1 MPTIVLEQPGRFVLE
16 KTPEP
21 EPPGRGEVLV
31 RIRRVGICGTDL
43 HAFEGTQPFFD
54 YPRILGHELGVEV
67 IATGRD
73 ADQVHPGDLCAVV
86 PYMDCGDCVPCRIG
100 KTNCCANLDVLGV
113 HVDGGMRDVLILPG
127 EKLLRS
133 DVLSLEQLA
142 LVETLSIGAH
152 AVDRAAIDEG
162 ETVLLIG
169 AGPIGLSVL
178 TFALLA
184 GARVILLE
192 ISERR
197 IEFCK
202 RRYDLFEVIP
212 GATDV
217 QSKLHRLL
225 GGDLPTAVFDATGHA
240 GSMMQ
245 AHEYVSNGGRL
256 VYVGITGSEITFD
269 GPGFHRREMTL
280 LGSRNA
286 RAVDLQSVI
295 GHIEAGRIDTSPW
308 ITHTAGPEQMLAE
321 FPGWL
326 DPDGGVVKAVLE
338 MA

>member
-1 MPTIVLEQPGRFVLE
+1 MPTIVLEEPGRFVLE
-16 KTPEP
+16 RTPEP
-21 EPPGRGEVLV
+21 APPGPGEALV
-31 RIRRVGICGTDL
+31 QIRRVGICGTDL
-43 HAFEGTQPFFD
+43 HAYEGTQPFFD

-73 ADQVHPGDLCAVV
+73 VHQVHPGDQCAVV
-86 PYMDCGDCVPCRIG
+86 PYMDCGDCVPCRMG

-113 HVDGGMRDVLILPG
+113 HVDGGMRDVLTLPAG
-127 EKLLRS
+127 KLLRS

-142 LVETLSIGAH
+142 LVETLGIGAH
-152 AVDRAAIDEG
+152 AVDRAAVEEG

-192 ISERR
+192 ISGRR
-197 IEFCK
+197 IDFCK
-202 RRYDLFEVIP
+202 RRYDLFEVISDT
-212 GATDV
+212 ADV
-217 QSKLHRLL
+217 KAQLHRLL
-225 GGDLPTAVFDATGHA
+225 GGELPTAVFDATGHA

-280 LGSRNA
+280 LSSRNA
-286 RAVDLQSVI
+286 READLQRVI

-308 ITHTAGPEQMLAE
+308 ITHTAGPERMLAD
-321 FPGWL
+321 FPTWL
-326 DPDGGVVKAVLE
+326 DPDNGVVKAVLE

>member
-1 MPTIVLEQPGRFVLE
+1 MPTIVLEEPGRFVLE
-16 KTPEP
+16 ETPEP
-21 EPPGRGEVLV
+21 TPPGPGEALV

-54 YPRILGHELGVEV
+54 YPRILGHELGAEV
-67 IATGRD
+67 IATGRGVSH
-73 ADQVHPGDLCAVV
+73 VHPGDQCAVV
-86 PYMDCGDCVPCRIG
+86 PYMDCGDCVPCRMG
-100 KTNCCANLDVLGV
+100 KTNCCTNLAVLGV
-113 HVDGGMRDVLILPG
+113 HLDGGMQDFLKLPA

-133 DVLSLEQLA
+133 DVMSLEQLA
-142 LVETLSIGAH
+142 LVETLGIGAH
-152 AVDRAAIDEG
+152 AVDRAAVEAG

-192 ISERR
+192 ISARR

-202 RRYDLFEVIP
+202 RRYDLFEIISDTAEVP
-212 GATDV
+212 
-217 QSKLHRLL
+217 SKLHALL
-225 GGDLPTAVFDATGHA
+225 GGELPTAVFDATGHA

-256 VYVGITGSEITFD
+256 VYVGITGSRISID
-269 GPGFHRREMTL
+269 GPAFHRREMTL

-286 RAVDLQSVI
+286 RTVDLQRII

-308 ITHTAGPEQMLAE
+308 ITHRAGPEKMIE
-321 FPGWL
+321 DFPTWL
-326 DPDGGVVKAVLE
+326 DPESGVVKAVLE

>member
-1 MPTIVLEQPGRFVLE
+1 MPTIVLEEPGRFILE
-16 KTPEP
+16 DTPEP
-21 EPPGRGEVLV
+21 TPPGPGEALV

-67 IATGRD
+67 LATGRD
-73 ADQVHPGDLCAVV
+73 VTHIHPGDLCAVV
-86 PYMDCGDCVPCRIG
+86 PYMDCGDCVACRMG
-100 KTNCCANLDVLGV
+100 KTNCCTNLDVLGV
-113 HVDGGMRDVLILPG
+113 HVDGGMRDVLMLPAG
-127 EKLLRS
+127 KLLRS
-133 DVLSLEQLA
+133 DAMSLEQLA
-142 LVETLSIGAH
+142 LVETLGIGAH
-152 AVDRAAIDEG
+152 AVDRAAIERG

-184 GARVILLE
+184 GARVILLD
-192 ISERR
+192 ISAKR
-197 IEFCK
+197 IDFCK
-202 RRYDLFEVIP
+202 RRYDLFEVISD
-212 GATDV
+212 ATDMK
-217 QSKLHRLL
+217 SKLPRLL
-225 GGDLPTAVFDATGHA
+225 NGELPTAVFDATGHA

-256 VYVGITGSEITFD
+256 VYVGITGSQITFD

-286 RAVDLQSVI
+286 RAVDLQRVI

-308 ITHTAGPEQMLAE
+308 ITHRADPEGMLKD
-321 FPGWL
+321 FPTWL
-326 DPDGGVVKAVLE
+326 DPESGVVKAVLE

>member
-21 EPPGRGEVLV
+21 TPPGPGDALV

-67 IATGRD
+67 ISTGAGVTR
-73 ADQVHPGDLCAVV
+73 VHPGDQCAVV
-86 PYMDCGDCVPCRIG
+86 PYMDCGDCVPCRMG
-100 KTNCCANLDVLGV
+100 KTNCCTNLDVLGV
-113 HVDGGMRDVLILPG
+113 HVDGGMRDVLMLPAG
-127 EKLLRS
+127 KLLRS

-142 LVETLSIGAH
+142 LVETLGIGAH
-152 AVDRAAIDEG
+152 AVDRAAIEPG

-197 IEFCK
+197 IDFCK
-202 RRYDLFEVIP
+202 RRYDLYEVI
-212 GATDV
+212 TDTAGV
-217 QSKLHRLL
+217 PSKLRQLL
-225 GGDLPTAVFDATGHA
+225 NGELPTAVFDATGHA
-240 GSMMQ
+240 GSMTQ

-256 VYVGITGSEITFD
+256 VYVGITGSRISFD

-280 LGSRNA
+280 LSSRNS
-286 RAVDLQSVI
+286 RTVDLQRVI
-295 GHIEAGRIDTSPW
+295 GHMEGGRIDTSPW
-308 ITHTAGPEQMLAE
+308 ITHTAGPERMLAE
-321 FPGWL
+321 FPSWL
-326 DPDGGVVKAVLE
+326 DPGSGVVKAVLE

>member
-1 MPTIVLEQPGRFVLE
+1 MPTIVLEEPGRFVLE
-16 KTPEP
+16 HTPEP
-21 EPPGRGEVLV
+21 TPPGRGEALV

-67 IATGRD
+67 LATGPD
-73 ADQVHPGDLCAVV
+73 ASLVRPGDHCAVV
-86 PYMDCGDCVPCRIG
+86 PYMDCGDCVPCRMG
-100 KTNCCANLDVLGV
+100 KTNCCTNLDVLGV
-113 HVDGGMRDVLILPG
+113 HVDGGMRDVLTLPAA
-127 EKLLRS
+127 KLLRS

-152 AVDRAAIDEG
+152 AVDRAAIEEG
-162 ETVLLIG
+162 ETILLIG

-192 ISERR
+192 ISPRR

-202 RRYDLFEVIP
+202 RRYDLFEVISS
-212 GATDV
+212 TDDV
-217 QSKLHRLL
+217 ASNLNRLL
-225 GGDLPTAVFDATGHA
+225 DGELPTAVFDATGHA
-240 GSMMQ
+240 GSMMR

-280 LGSRNA
+280 LSSRNA
-286 RAVDLQSVI
+286 RASDLQRVI
-295 GHIEAGRIDTSPW
+295 DHIESGRVDTSPW
-308 ITHTAGPEQMLAE
+308 ITHTAGPERMLAD
-321 FPGWL
+321 FPTWL
-326 DPDGGVVKAVLE
+326 DPDNGVVKAVLE

>member
-1 MPTIVLEQPGRFVLE
+1 MPTIVLEEPGRFVLE
-16 KTPEP
+16 DTPEP
-21 EPPGRGEVLV
+21 TPPGPGEVLV

-67 IATGRD
+67 IAAGRD
-73 ADQVHPGDLCAVV
+73 VTHIHPGDLCAVV
-86 PYMDCGDCVPCRIG
+86 PYMDCGDCVPCRMG
-100 KTNCCANLDVLGV
+100 KTNCCSNLDVLGV
-113 HVDGGMRDVLILPG
+113 HVDGGMRDVLTLPG

-142 LVETLSIGAH
+142 LVETLGIGAH
-152 AVDRAAIDEG
+152 AVDRAAVEPG

-197 IEFCK
+197 IDFCR
-202 RRYDLFEVIP
+202 RRYDLREVIP
-212 GATDV
+212 GNADV
-217 QSKLHRLL
+217 KSNLHNIL
-225 GGDLPTAVFDATGHA
+225 GGELPTAVFDATGHA
-240 GSMMQ
+240 GSMMR
-245 AHEYVSNGGRL
+245 AHDYVSNGGRL
-256 VYVGITGSEITFD
+256 VYVGITGSQITFD
-269 GPGFHRREMTL
+269 GPDFHRREMTL
-280 LGSRNA
+280 LSSRNA
-286 RAVDLQSVI
+286 RTVDLQRVI

-308 ITHTAGPEQMLAE
+308 ISHTAGPEQMLVD
-321 FPGWL
+321 FPTWL
-326 DPDGGVVKAVLE
+326 DPENGVVKAVLE

>member
-1 MPTIVLEQPGRFVLE
+1 MPTVVLEKPGRFVLE
-16 KTPEP
+16 NTPEP
-21 EPPGRGEVLV
+21 TPPGPGEVLV

-67 IATGRD
+67 IAAGRE
-73 ADQVHPGDLCAVV
+73 VTHIHPGDLCAVV
-86 PYMDCGDCVPCRIG
+86 PYMDCGDCVPCRMG
-100 KTNCCANLDVLGV
+100 KTNCCSNLDVLGV
-113 HVDGGMRDVLILPG
+113 HVDGGMRDVLVLPA

-133 DVLSLEQLA
+133 DVMSLEQLA
-142 LVETLSIGAH
+142 LVETLGIGAH
-152 AVDRAAIDEG
+152 AVDRAAIERG

-192 ISERR
+192 ISARR

-202 RRYDLFEVIP
+202 RRYDLFEVISDT
-212 GATDV
+212 ADV
-217 QSKLHRLL
+217 PSKLHALL
-225 GGDLPTAVFDATGHA
+225 GGELPTAVFDATGHA
-240 GSMMQ
+240 GSMTQ
-245 AHEYVSNGGRL
+245 AHDYVSNGGRL
-256 VYVGITGSEITFD
+256 IYVGITGSRISFD
-269 GPGFHRREMTL
+269 GPAFHRREMTL

-286 RAVDLQSVI
+286 RTVDLQRVI

-308 ITHTAGPEQMLAE
+308 ITHRADPEGMLVD
-321 FPGWL
+321 FPSWL
-326 DPDGGVVKAVLE
+326 DPESGVVKAVLE

>member
-1 MPTIVLEQPGRFVLE
+1 MPTIVLEKPGRFVLE
-16 KTPEP
+16 KTPDP
-21 EPPGRGEVLV
+21 APPGTGEALV

-67 IATGRD
+67 VATGRD
-73 ADQVHPGDLCAVV
+73 VVHVHPGDQCAVV
-86 PYMDCGDCVPCRIG
+86 PYMDCGDCVPCRMG
-100 KTNCCANLDVLGV
+100 KTNCCMNLDVLGV
-113 HVDGGMRDVLILPG
+113 HVDGGMRDVLLLPA

-142 LVETLSIGAH
+142 LVETLGIGAH
-152 AVDRAAIDEG
+152 AVDRAELKKD

-178 TFALLA
+178 TFAILA

-192 ISERR
+192 ISEKR

-202 RRYDLFEVIP
+202 RRYDLNEVISDT
-212 GATDV
+212 TDV
-217 QSKLHRLL
+217 PSKLHWLL
-225 GGDLPTAVFDATGHA
+225 NGDLPTAVFDATGHHE
-240 GSMMQ
+240 SMMR
-245 AHEYVSNGGRL
+245 AHDYVSNGGRL
-256 VYVGITGSEITFD
+256 VYVGITGSRLSFD

-280 LGSRNA
+280 LSSRNS
-286 RAVDLQSVI
+286 RAVDLQRVI
-295 GHIEAGRIDTSPW
+295 EHIEAGRIDTSPW
-308 ITHTAGPEQMLAE
+308 ITHTAGPERMIGD
-321 FPGWL
+321 FPSWL
-326 DPDGGVVKAVLE
+326 DPESGVVKAILE